1 MKNSENCSNYKDF
14 IWSSCHITSY
24 IFCCFS
30 VVVPFLHFPY
40 YWLHHFSVVVPFL
53 HFQYYWLHVY
63 WLFFRCCLISTFYT
77 SLVVYRCFSCVVSF
91 LTFSP
96 SLVLYLLFFRCCP
109 ISTFYTSLV
118 VYCCFSVVVS
128 FLTFSTSLV
137 LYLLFFRCCPIST
150 FFFTSLV
157 VYFVVFQVLSP
168 VLHFP
173 HHWFYT
179 CCFSGVLPCLHFF
192 YITCCI
198 FCCFS
203 CVVSCFTFSTSLVL
217 YLLFFRCCPHSTFSS
232 YSVAASGLLMSIITM
247 PVVLSSSQLS
257 RLLQPFTKPERLFN
271 VLKICKW
278 SNKRLMS
285 LCTLFKRV
293 SSDLIFL
300 NDWSSIFFLIMV

>member
-63 WLFFRCCLISTFYT
+63 WLFFRCCPISTFYT
-77 SLVVYRCFSCVVSF
+77 SLVVYCCFSCVVSC

-118 VYCCFSVVVS
+118 VYCCFSCVVS
-128 FLTFSTSLV
+128 CLTISLSLV

-150 FFFTSLV
+150 FFFTSRV

-179 CCFSGVLPCLHFF
+179 CCFSGVVPILHFPAVQLRHLVCWWVLLLCQL
-192 YITCCI
+192 YCRHLSCLDYCNHLPNQKGCI
-198 FCCFS
+198 MYWKYVNEVTKDLCL
-203 CVVSCFTFSTSLVL
+203 CVH
-217 YLLFFRCCPHSTFSS
+217 YLKEYQVIWFF
-232 YSVAASGLLMSIITM
+232 
-247 PVVLSSSQLS
+247 
-257 RLLQPFTKPERLFN
+257 
-271 VLKICKW
+271 
-278 SNKRLMS
+278 
-285 LCTLFKRV
+285 
-293 SSDLIFL
+293 
-300 NDWSSIFFLIMV
+300 

>member
-24 IFCCFS
+24 IFCFS

-109 ISTFYTSLV
+109 ISTF
-118 VYCCFSVVVS
+118 
-128 FLTFSTSLV
+128 
-137 LYLLFFRCCPIST
+137 
-150 FFFTSLV
+150 
-157 VYFVVFQVLSP
+157 
-168 VLHFP
+168 
-173 HHWFYT
+173 
-179 CCFSGVLPCLHFF
+179 F

-203 CVVSCFTFSTSLVL
+203 GVVSCFTFSTSLVL